1 VYRRA
6 EQSHTRWLF
15 GVLSIVKPKDGRQFL
30 IGDLLEKVVT
40 AAVQSKTA
48 AGCRGWTS
56 DSGQA
61 PAKKASSLFSMAW
74 YAHIRTCPTVVTS
87 GMTGSEQS
95 FAALYLDA
103 LAEWS

>member
-1 VYRRA
+1 MAVWRFID
-6 EQSHTRWLF
+6 SHT
-15 GVLSIVKPKDGRQFL
+15 KGRPTVS
-30 IGDLLEKVVT
+30 DRRPLEKVVT

-61 PAKKASSLFSMAW
+61 AEKKASSLFSMAW